1 MLANML
7 ANSIEEK
14 TIRALGRMSKD
25 FENNKI
31 KYQTMPTT
39 LRRMLGKSRCV
50 KKNKG
55 MPKNMLRDVE
65 FFLKNNHL
73 IFCKQK

>member
-1 MLANML
+1 
-7 ANSIEEK
+7 
-14 TIRALGRMSKD
+14 MSKD

-39 LRRMLGKSRCV
+39 SRRMLGKSRCV

-65 FFLKNNHL
+65 FF
-73 IFCKQK
+73 